1 MTDEPYTNGDGD
13 VEMQSG
19 VPVRLYQGGYN
30 GCPTLRV
37 PCADTGNDGD
47 VLTLD
52 NGVAIWQEPAGGSLW
67 NTEISLPANNWLSPG
82 YPYFSLFECAYS
94 LNANDFTIAPVPQTS
109 SLLGSYATNVSSAD
123 TWPIGTGTGTSIS
136 VAFPTTTNGQRLSTT
151 RAGYSASY
159 FKPFNFEYPFVNW
172 RVAITWTGATTTC
185 TWRLLNGSSPDTDAN
200 AYASGGLSGNGSST
214 ITVPSAINSTSS
226 NPTAPRFIATLADSR
241 TWTVSIRRVSVP

>member
-82 YPYFSLFECAYS
+82 WPFLTPFELAYS
-94 LNANDFTIAPVPQTS
+94 YNAFDDFIGSVPQTS
-109 SLLGSYATNVSSAD
+109 SLLGSYATNVSSVD
-123 TWPIGTGTGTSIS
+123 TWTIGTGTGTSIS

-159 FKPFNFEYPFVNW
+159 LKPFITNFHAEW
-172 RVAITWTGATTTC
+172 RVAITWTGATTTG

-200 AYASGGLSGNGSST
+200 AYASGGISGNGSST